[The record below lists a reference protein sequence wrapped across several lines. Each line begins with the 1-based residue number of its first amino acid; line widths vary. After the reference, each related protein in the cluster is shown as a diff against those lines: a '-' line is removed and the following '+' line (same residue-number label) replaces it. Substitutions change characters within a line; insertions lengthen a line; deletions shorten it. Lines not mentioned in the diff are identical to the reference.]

1 MITQIPF
8 TNPEEIIQDMRIGLE
23 VLDSVKIEYK
33 LVDNWKQ
40 YLETYLL
47 NENIIEDRQSF
58 ADLLQSKFEQN
69 PNCVTSLS
77 GSNPTFKR

>member
-1 MITQIPF
+1 
-8 TNPEEIIQDMRIGLE
+8 MRIGLE

-69 PNCVTSLS
+69 PIGCYILI
-77 GSNPTFKR
+77 R